1 MTLPN
6 IGKEFTFRKFIFQEN
21 NFSKENYFSTN
32 KRSLWS
38 LIAAVEKSEKRR
50 RKCDGE

>member
-6 IGKEFTFRKFIFQEN
+6 IEKEFTFRKFIFQGN
-21 NFSKENYFSTN
+21 HFSKENYFPTN
-32 KRSLWS
+32 KRR

>member
-6 IGKEFTFRKFIFQEN
+6 IGKEFTFWKFIFQGN
-21 NFSKENYFSTN
+21 YFFKKNYFSTN
-32 KRSLWS
+32 KRSL
-38 LIAAVEKSEKRR
+38 ITAVKKSEKRR